1 MSADQQAMID
11 QLQAALAQGPQA
23 SFGGVTAPPDPNALR
38 ALLSKLQQQQ
48 FLQQQSAPTP
58 GPWGFLHDAG
68 RAQFASVGQQ
78 LGNAIGAALGAN
90 PLGNPPG
97 QAAQSGPAY
106 TMPAPASATN
116 GSQAAQA
123 TDGGDSSSSPGNA
136 APPVPIPTP
145 GATPQAS
152 INNMLAAAKAYNQAL
167 IKNGTPADQ
176 AKVQTLTQMVT
187 WGVPGADAALETAQ
201 AAVLKN
207 AQTQSETAKNTSQA
221 KMDTASIA
229 NQADEQKNRAF
240 QQNLDTQ
247 KNTWTTVSD
256 TPQTTIQRN
265 GLGEIQVK
273 QKQNAGQAAAA
284 NVSPDAMQAM
294 LDSYHT
300 TGVVPTGLAR
310 SPAMAGL
317 FWDAEAKY
325 QQQTGNTA
333 NSVLAAKAS
342 AQANTSALAQTQ
354 KQLSQ
359 TSSYFDTMDKNIAAA
374 SALAKQ
380 IDLSDVTLLNKAYSA
395 WAKGTSDPQFAKYN
409 VFFDSVANEYAKI
422 KSGALGNAP
431 VSDAA
436 RKEAMGVLYPLMSAN
451 GVQAAFDAV
460 KQEGQNRLDSLTAQ
474 RDDLV
479 GRLSGKPRPT
489 SPQAS
494 PTGTTPT
501 APTAPRTY
509 NPATGTFQ

>member
-1 MSADQQAMID
+1 
-11 QLQAALAQGPQA
+11 
-23 SFGGVTAPPDPNALR
+23 
-38 ALLSKLQQQQ
+38 
-48 FLQQQSAPTP
+48 
-58 GPWGFLHDAG
+58 
-68 RAQFASVGQQ
+68 
-78 LGNAIGAALGAN
+78 
-90 PLGNPPG
+90 
-97 QAAQSGPAY
+97 
-106 TMPAPASATN
+106 
-116 GSQAAQA
+116 
-123 TDGGDSSSSPGNA
+123 
-136 APPVPIPTP
+136 
-145 GATPQAS
+145 
-152 INNMLAAAKAYNQAL
+152 MLAAAKAYNAAL

-176 AKVQTLTQMVT
+176 AKVQTLTQLVS
-187 WGVPGADAALETAQ
+187 WNVPGADDALAKAQ
-201 AAVLKN
+201 ADYLKN
-207 AQTQSETAKNTSQA
+207 QQTQSETAKNTSQA

-317 FWDAEAKY
+317 FWDAEAQY
-325 QQQTGNTA
+325 QKQTGNTA

-342 AQANTSALAQTQ
+342 ANANTAALAQTQ

-479 GRLSGKPRPT
+479 GRISGRRPQAT
-489 SPQAS
+489 APGQSPQGPAQSPQAATRDGNVATS
-494 PTGTTPT
+494 GGPP
-501 APTAPRTY
+501 AVRTY